1 LGEYEESKIGVG
13 KEKFDWLLVF
23 VIGLGFFTT
32 AITWGLYNSYVP
44 IFLREIIKNDP
55 YWNALLGS
63 WLNTFIGIVMVFDN
77 IAAITL
83 QPYIGARSDKTWNRF
98 GRRMPYLLVGI
109 PIAAF
114 FFLFIPITKEL
125 LLLLAIITVFNIAM
139 AIYRAPT
146 VALMPD
152 MVPSKHRSKA
162 NGVINLMGGIGA
174 IYAYLIGAL
183 IYKYQGP
190 FYAFAYTSIMMI
202 IALLILYFYVKEPE
216 VPFSESQEEY
226 GIISAFKEV
235 LSDDDKSAIFMLL
248 AIMFWFFG
256 YNVVETWFTTYG
268 KLVLGV
274 NEADAAMALSGF
286 IISFVIFSI
295 PAGYIATKIG
305 RRNTIKI
312 GLIGLI
318 AVLFLAIPIRNLL
331 FLAGLLAFGGFFW
344 ALININSIVIVW
356 EIGGQ
361 EKLGAYTGLY
371 YFFSAFAAIVSPPIA
386 GFIFDLVGH
395 GIMFPL
401 TVMYMVIALIFML
414 GVRKGEYI
422 EGSTEEQ

>member
-1 LGEYEESKIGVG
+1 MDEAKINAVRV
-13 KEKFDWLLVF
+13 EKDEFNWLLVF

-44 IFLREIIKNDP
+44 IFLRDIIEGDP
-55 YWNALLGS
+55 FWYAILGS
-63 WLNTFIGIVMVFDN
+63 WINTFIGIVMVLDN

-83 QPYIGARSDKTWNRF
+83 QPYIGARSDRTWNRF
-98 GRRMPYLLVGI
+98 GRRMPYLLIGI
-109 PIAAF
+109 PTAAF

-162 NGVINLMGGIGA
+162 NGVINLMGGVGA

-202 IALLILYFYVKEPE
+202 VALLILYLYVKEPE
-216 VPFSESQEEY
+216 VPLSESEEEY
-226 GIISAFKEV
+226 GIIQAFKEV
-235 LSDDDKSAIFMLL
+235 LGDKDKSALLMLL

-256 YNVVETWFTTYG
+256 FNVVETWFTTYG
-268 KLVLGV
+268 KLVLGIS
-274 NEADAAMALSGF
+274 EADASLVLSGF
-286 IISFVIFSI
+286 IISFVLFSI
-295 PAGYIATKIG
+295 PAGYLANKLG
-305 RRNTIKI
+305 RRNTIKV
-312 GLIGLI
+312 GLIGLLI
-318 AVLFLAIPIRNLL
+318 VLILAVPIKNTLML
-331 FLAGLLAFGGFFW
+331 SGLLAIGGMFW
-344 ALININSIVIVW
+344 AFININSIVIVW
-356 EIGGQ
+356 EIGGR

-371 YFFSAFAAIVSPPIA
+371 YFFSSLAAITSPPIA

-395 GIMFPL
+395 WIMFPL
-401 TVMYMVIALIFML
+401 TAIYIAIALAFMM
-414 GVRKGEYI
+414 GVRKGEYVEKSI
-422 EGSTEEQ
+422 EQ